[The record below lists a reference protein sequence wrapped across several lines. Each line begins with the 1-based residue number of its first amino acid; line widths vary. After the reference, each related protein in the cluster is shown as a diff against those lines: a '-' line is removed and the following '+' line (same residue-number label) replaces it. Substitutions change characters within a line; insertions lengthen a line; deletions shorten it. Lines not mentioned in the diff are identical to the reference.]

1 LRNLIS
7 SLPPKDDLRYETC
20 QSLAQVIEKEL
31 GSSAEPLRRA
41 IVTVLEYDGGDIEE
55 YMLYLCAMIAL
66 LPKPPVDAE
75 GYDIHGHRPGDV
87 DNEGNSLVFGRSY

>member
-1 LRNLIS
+1 MRNLIS
-7 SLPPKDDLRYETC
+7 SLPKDDLRYATC
-20 QSLAQVIEKEL
+20 QRLAQIIEKEL
-31 GSSAEPLRRA
+31 GLSTEPLRRA

-66 LPKPPVDAE
+66 LPKSVDAE
-75 GYDIHGHRPGDV
+75 GYDIYGHKPGDV